1 MPGAVTRERWRRRR
15 TRMRRRNSSAGDR
28 TTTVMS
34 AKQNSGE
41 DALRVL
47 LDRMSDES
55 TPKAGSQSPSFRAHR
70 DAETLDDPALVPIAA
85 ALLQGEKSAKRKR
98 HLYFI
103 LGHLGAKANGADVEA
118 IVTPALGREKNGY
131 TLAAILGALR
141 RLPQLRDASHVRALL
156 KSPVAQ
162 VREAAILALRGDR
175 SGAAERDLLALV
187 KRTKNRFER
196 TYALQTLGEIGTAAS
211 IPAIAALI
219 HDRIVEVKCAAISAL
234 ANVAGKAQQATFLDA
249 LGDKNPA
256 AKAAAIF
263 ALQRH
268 GDVRAAPKVAAR
280 VKTILRKARPLEII
294 PSELIAG
301 LEFLSRHRRLP
312 EARDA
317 IEEAKRSGT
326 LFADERRWVE
336 AHLR

>member
-1 MPGAVTRERWRRRR
+1 MPEQQT
-15 TRMRRRNSSAGDR
+15 
-28 TTTVMS
+28 
-34 AKQNSGE
+34 SGE
-41 DALRVL
+41 ATLRRL

-55 TPKAGSQSPSFRAHR
+55 PSGAGSQSASFLAHR
-70 DAETLDDPALVPIAA
+70 DAEKLDDPALVTIAA
-85 ALLQGEKSAKRKR
+85 ALLQGEKSAQRKR

-103 LGHLGAKANGADVEA
+103 LGYLGAKTNAAEVEA
-118 IVTPALGREKNGY
+118 IVTPALAREKNGY

-141 RLPQLRDASHVRALL
+141 RLPNLQDASHVRALL

-175 SGAAERDLLALV
+175 SGAAERDLLALL
-187 KRTKNRFER
+187 KRTKNRFEL

-211 IPAIAALI
+211 IRAIAALI
-219 HDRIVEVKCAAISAL
+219 HCRIVDVKCAAISAL
-234 ANVAGKAQQATFLDA
+234 ANVAGKAQQAVFLDA

-256 AKAAAIF
+256 AKAAATF

-268 GDVRAAPKVAAR
+268 GDARAVPKVAAR
-280 VKTILRKARPLEII
+280 VETILRKARALEII
-294 PSELIAG
+294 PSELVAG

-317 IEEAKRSGT
+317 IEEAKRSTT
-326 LFADERRWVE
+326 LFAAERHWIEHR
-336 AHLR
+336 LR

>member
-1 MPGAVTRERWRRRR
+1 MP
-15 TRMRRRNSSAGDR
+15 
-28 TTTVMS
+28 
-34 AKQNSGE
+34 AKQSSGE
-41 DALRVL
+41 DTLRRL

-55 TPKAGSQSPSFRAHR
+55 VSTAGAQSASFHAHR
-70 DAETLDDPALVPIAA
+70 DAEKLDDAALVPVAA

-103 LGHLGAKANGADVEA
+103 LGHLGAKTNAAEVEA
-118 IVTPALGREKNGY
+118 IVTPALPREKNGY

-141 RLPQLRDASHVRALL
+141 RLPELRDASLVRALL

-175 SGAAERDLLALV
+175 SGAAERDLLALLR
-187 KRTKNRFER
+187 RTKNRFEL
-196 TYALQTLGEIGTAAS
+196 TYALQTLGEIGSGAS

-219 HDRIVEVKCAAISAL
+219 HYRIVDVKCAAISAL
-234 ANVAGKAQQATFLDA
+234 ANVAGKAQQAMFLDA

-256 AKAAAIF
+256 AKAAATF

-268 GDVRAAPKVAAR
+268 GDARAVPKVAAR
-280 VKTILRKARPLEII
+280 VKTILRKERALEII
-294 PSELIAG
+294 PSELVAG

-317 IEEAKRSGT
+317 IEEAKRSTT

-336 AHLR
+336 DHFH